1 MAKITEGPI
10 RDALEKLRRLSYKI
24 EEINR
29 RFDTFACTGETL
41 GDLKVK
47 VYRHEAEMVELRRQV
62 ELSSA
67 PLPPLNQQAG
77 NDRFPIPIYS
87 GERSTLSNF
96 LKLFYAWA
104 VSFQPEDALSH
115 RRPIIMTGGISRREL
130 ERE

>member
-10 RDALEKLRRLSYKI
+10 RDVLEKLRRLSYKI

-47 VYRHEAEMVELRRQV
+47 LHRHEAEIVELRKQV

-67 PLPPLNQQAG
+67 PSPPLNQQTG
-77 NDRFPIPIYS
+77 NDRFPIPF
-87 GERSTLSNF
+87 TLGNAAPCIIF
-96 LKLFYAWA
+96 LKFSTRGLYR
-104 VSFQPEDALSH
+104 SSQK
-115 RRPIIMTGGISRREL
+115 TG
-130 ERE
+130 

>member
-10 RDALEKLRRLSYKI
+10 RDVLEKLRRLSYKI

-47 VYRHEAEMVELRRQV
+47 LYRHEAEIVELRRQV
-62 ELSSA
+62 ELNSA
-67 PLPPLNQQAG
+67 PSPPLNQQAG

-87 GERSTLSNF
+87 GERSTLQNF

-104 VSFQPEDALSH
+104 LSFQSET
-115 RRPIIMTGGISRREL
+115 R
-130 ERE
+130 